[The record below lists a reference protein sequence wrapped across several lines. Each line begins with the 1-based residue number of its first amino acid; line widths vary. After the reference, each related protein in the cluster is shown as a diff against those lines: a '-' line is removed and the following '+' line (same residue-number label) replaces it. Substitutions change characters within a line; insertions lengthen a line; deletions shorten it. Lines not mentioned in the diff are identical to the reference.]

1 MSVYTNIANNFT
13 IYVGSVFFI
22 VGILGNIINACIF
35 YKNHRNPSTLL
46 LFVAS
51 CFNFIDVFIGILTRL
66 MSAGLNIDVA
76 ANSLGWCKARYFLI
90 QFCALTSFSTLC
102 YATIDQYFI
111 TSQSE
116 TLRRLSKISNVR
128 RVLCILILFW
138 ILYSI
143 PLALF
148 SSLTQLSDGRTVC
161 VFSIDLGYIRFA
173 SYFGLPVVWGIAP
186 ISILIIFGIL
196 TYRNIS
202 LLRNARNRDEAHR
215 HLTSMILLHIIFIVF
230 GTLPYAFYYT
240 YSAITLFTA
249 KTTDRKDLE
258 TCISNIVAVILYCP
272 NSCAFLVYYVA
283 SATYQK
289 QVKKFLHIP
298 DRATQIAPVPSAT
311 IEPNTRPTI

>member
-1 MSVYTNIANNFT
+1 
-13 IYVGSVFFI
+13 
-22 VGILGNIINACIF
+22 
-35 YKNHRNPSTLL
+35 
-46 LFVAS
+46 
-51 CFNFIDVFIGILTRL
+51 
-66 MSAGLNIDVA
+66 MSAGLHVDVA
-76 ANSLGWCKARYFLI
+76 ANSLGWCKARFYLL
-90 QFCALTSFSTLC
+90 QLCALTSVSCIC

-111 TSQSE
+111 SSQSE

-148 SSLTQLSDGRTVC
+148 SSLTQLSDGSIAC
-161 VFSIDLGYIRFA
+161 VFINNLGFIRFA
-173 SYFGLPVVWGIAP
+173 SYFNLPLIWGMVP
-186 ISILIIFGIL
+186 ITILITFGIL
-196 TYRNIS
+196 TYRNVS
-202 LLRNARNRDEAHR
+202 LLRNARNRDAAQR

-249 KTTDRKDLE
+249 KTTGRQELE
-258 TCISNIVAVILYCP
+258 ACISNIVAVILYCP

-298 DRATQIAPVPSAT
+298 DRATQIAPEHTAT
-311 IEPNTRPTI
+311 IEPKTRAMT